1 MILPTTGKEA
11 TSMKYRLTKEER
23 SFTEVD
29 ERILRRYIRQR
40 VEDLNLKQLQ
50 RLLHVIDMMNGG

>member
-1 MILPTTGKEA
+1 
-11 TSMKYRLTKEER
+11 MKYRLTKEER

>member
-1 MILPTTGKEA
+1 
-11 TSMKYRLTKEER
+11 MKYRLTKEER

-40 VEDLNLKQLQ
+40 VEDLDLKQLQ